1 MSNKLDI
8 EEIAKEYTRE
18 EFLEEAKQS
27 QIIIPLVDYNLRK
40 ELEDHGFIPYLNA
53 ITGEA

>member
-18 EFLEEAKQS
+18 EFLEEAKQR
-27 QIIIPLVDYNLRK
+27 QMGKFDNEEDCPEFFNLTNIK
-40 ELEDHGFIPYLNA
+40 ECKPNKNCE
-53 ITGEA
+53 

>member
-18 EFLEEAKQS
+18 EFLEEAKQR
-27 QIIIPLVDYNLRK
+27 QMGKFDN
-40 ELEDHGFIPYLNA
+40 EEDCPEFFKNSGWKIKCGN
-53 ITGEA
+53 ISDMD